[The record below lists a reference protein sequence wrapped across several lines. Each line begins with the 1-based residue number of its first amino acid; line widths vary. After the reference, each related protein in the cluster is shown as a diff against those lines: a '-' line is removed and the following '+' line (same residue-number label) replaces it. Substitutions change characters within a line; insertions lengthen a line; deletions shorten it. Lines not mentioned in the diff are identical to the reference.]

1 MYDLNRQIDRYDMLW
16 HAIGL
21 EYSQSM
27 QVNSDW
33 IRGCLMSET
42 TVTRCGNSS
51 PNHVSPNHIS
61 LKTFHPIIGERTF
74 HPILRF
80 TQYYVSSKLRFTQLT
95 FRPNYTYFRVSP
107 NFCYSSC
114 IHCTWLYC
122 LTQLLDRLAWN
133 FDWGNQENHGNLLR
147 LVKKF

>member
-1 MYDLNRQIDRYDMLW
+1 LYDLNRQIDRYDMLW

-80 TQYYVSSKLRFTQLT
+80 TQITIYPTHVSPKLHLLQSFTQFLLFLLHT
-95 FRPNYTYFRVSP
+95 LHMTLLSNSTPGPICLKFWLGKSGESWE
-107 NFCYSSC
+107 SSE
-114 IHCTWLYC
+114 I
-122 LTQLLDRLAWN
+122 
-133 FDWGNQENHGNLLR
+133 G
-147 LVKKF
+147 

>member
-74 HPILRF
+74 HPITFHPILRF
-80 TQYYVSSKLRFTQLT
+80 IQYYVSPNTT
-95 FRPNYTYFRVSP
+95 FHPNYDSP
-107 NFCYSSC
+107 NSRFAQITPTSEFHP
-114 IHCTWLYC
+114 IFVIP
-122 LTQLLDRLAWN
+122 LAYIAHD
-133 FDWGNQENHGNLLR
+133 FI
-147 LVKKF
+147 V